1 MLALIAAVLFLIA
14 FLLHATGTGTD
25 AVFSPYSL
33 MLVGFVL
40 LALHLAGWGTGWSY
54 PGRRR

>member
-1 MLALIAAVLFLIA
+1 MLAIIAAILFVIA
-14 FLLHATGTGTD
+14 FLLHATGTGTS

-33 MLVGFVL
+33 MLAGLAL
-40 LALHLAGWGTGWSY
+40 LAMHLAGWGTGWSY